1 MAIALDSTTRSL
13 TVVLAGAKTSLDAQF
28 IATYEDRPVSPALG
42 NTALAVPF
50 TNQGTTN
57 GVTAAVVMPSPA
69 GLPAYRRVLKSLQFN
84 NVDTGAIT
92 VTFNFVDTA
101 GSTTKLVTFVL
112 QTGEY
117 IGYEDG
123 YGFDVFDVN
132 GALKSQ
138 NANTSAATSTAQ
150 AAGSQASSMAS
161 IALLGSRNPSI
172 EHNHAYELSPSCGET
187 DPSWTRKER
196 TSFAPRQRPR
206 RTSFSSH
213 ASENPGCGVH
223 ACRVRMLRA
232 LWRPRPNVPC
242 T

>member
-161 IALLGSRNPSI
+161 IALLGSSQASSLASGIVIASVNSVSSQASSMTALVPASVSSNASLGTLGSSQCSSLLARWSVTV
-172 EHNHAYELSPSCGET
+172 S
-187 DPSWTRKER
+187 K
-196 TSFAPRQRPR
+196 TSS
-206 RTSFSSH
+206 SFSF
-213 ASENPGCGVH
+213 
-223 ACRVRMLRA
+223 
-232 LWRPRPNVPC
+232 
-242 T
+242 